1 MTLVINAFVSFR
13 HNKLPNDIAES
24 MRFVPTEG
32 DSLLSALEP
41 FRDSHAFRVRVYD
54 LETPGGRLR
63 GFLNGVSES
72 PVVIVGRERHVG
84 LVAVTDAL
92 EQVLCDFRV
101 RKRLV

>member
-32 DSLLSALEP
+32 DSLLSALES
-41 FRDSHAFRVRVYD
+41 FRDSQAFRVRVYD
-54 LETPGGRLR
+54 FETPGGRLR
-63 GFLNGVSES
+63 GLLNGVSTS
-72 PVVIVGRERHVG
+72 PAVTIAGQRHIG

-101 RKRLV
+101 RQRLV